1 MTKRNPFEAMNSTF
15 ASPSSAP
22 ESVVAMIPTAI
33 QKKRDAKSTEQIEK
47 RRASRR
53 TFDQQNP
60 CFGYF
65 IPEHL
70 HGEAKS
76 LRAAI
81 LGLAQNRDRNI
92 NVTEINMTTS
102 LVSWALGQVRKG
114 NLSIKGTPDARR
126 RKMTV
131 IIEDVADTWEKTPL
145 EIEPFEKKVRAKRIV
160 FTYRFPREIDQ
171 QISKLAGNFLPKGE
185 VLIRLLQHA
194 VQAVRNGDTKI
205 IPTPKEMRQEA
216 TIVDVKKAGDTW

>member
-1 MTKRNPFEAMNSTF
+1 MTKRNPFEAMTSTF

-33 QKKRDAKSTEQIEK
+33 QKKRDAKSAEQIEK

-70 HGEAKS
+70 HVEAKS

-92 NVTEINMTTS
+92 
-102 LVSWALGQVRKG
+102 K
-114 NLSIKGTPDARR
+114 
-126 RKMTV
+126 
-131 IIEDVADTWEKTPL
+131 
-145 EIEPFEKKVRAKRIV
+145 
-160 FTYRFPREIDQ
+160 
-171 QISKLAGNFLPKGE
+171 
-185 VLIRLLQHA
+185 
-194 VQAVRNGDTKI
+194 
-205 IPTPKEMRQEA
+205 
-216 TIVDVKKAGDTW
+216 